1 MVTQNQKA
9 KRKDNL
15 KGELT
20 IPPFLCK
27 LNRVYLQYMNKEKV
41 KLIIQNMEL
50 LVESLKN
57 EILDKGEPKK
67 YSPDTDDYDEVF
79 GDFE

>member
-1 MVTQNQKA
+1 
-9 KRKDNL
+9 
-15 KGELT
+15 
-20 IPPFLCK
+20 
-27 LNRVYLQYMNKEKV
+27 MNKEKV